1 MHGTGAMDEEGI
13 GEEMRPSFL
22 QSELAGRVTA
32 HLDSSI
38 NQPDHNMYV
47 PFFFSLSLP
56 LLVRPLSVPFGG
68 SLMAVTELEFKWSL
82 SVLGIGM
89 QNPILIHVMEFRRW
103 AAECRH
109 LLRFH

>member
-47 PFFFSLSLP
+47 PFFFSLQGWGSY
-56 LLVRPLSVPFGG
+56 FGKG
-68 SLMAVTELEFKWSL
+68 T
-82 SVLGIGM
+82 
-89 QNPILIHVMEFRRW
+89 
-103 AAECRH
+103 
-109 LLRFH
+109 